1 MATTEHRKDF
11 QVEGL
16 VKLEDLG
23 HGAISLNTRTQVK
36 AFTLTTFRILCC
48 TSIKLEKVLLIF
60 VVLVEGSLESLV
72 LNIKTK
78 SITRGTN
85 FNMHSKRL
93 VP

>member
-1 MATTEHRKDF
+1 ME
-11 QVEGL
+11 
-16 VKLEDLG
+16 LEDLG

-60 VVLVEGSLESLV
+60 VVLVEGSLVSLV
-72 LNIKTK
+72 VNTKTK
-78 SITRGTN
+78 SNHTRGTN
-85 FNMHSKRL
+85 FNMHSKRV